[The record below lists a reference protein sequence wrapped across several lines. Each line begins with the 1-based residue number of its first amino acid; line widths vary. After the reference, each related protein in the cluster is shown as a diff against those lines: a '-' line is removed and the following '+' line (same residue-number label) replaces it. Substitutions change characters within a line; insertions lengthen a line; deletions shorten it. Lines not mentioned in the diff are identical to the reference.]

1 MILNSKS
8 KLKFLN
14 WLFPIVV
21 VSIIIF
27 FAFVSSNSHKKFNN
41 YLLIKRENAVNLKVV
56 KIRSSNNAEFHFSSS
71 EGKLHTLSW
80 ADNMAYKRKHLCR
93 FIQRGDSICKLAN
106 SDSLFIYR
114 NGERFHFVLKKR
126 IWQ

>member
-8 KLKFLN
+8 KLQFLN
-14 WLFPIVV
+14 WLLLIVV
-21 VSIIIF
+21 ICTIIF
-27 FAFVSSNSHKKFNN
+27 FAIVSNNSHKKFNN
-41 YLLIKRENAVNLKVV
+41 YRLIKRENAVNLKVV
-56 KIRSSNNAEFHFSSS
+56 KISSSNNVEFHFSSL
-71 EGKLHTLSW
+71 EGKLYTLSW

-126 IWQ
+126 IWK